1 VLRVRSLTLIA
12 GVASAALVLTAC
24 GSNSG
29 TATSSSTTS
38 AASSASAPAASSP
51 SAATSGAM
59 TSGAMTS
66 GAMTSGA
73 MTSGAMT
80 SGAMTSG
87 AMTSGAMTSGAM
99 TSGAMT
105 SGAMTSGAMTSGAMT
120 SGSAAAEP
128 FPAMTGDPST
138 VKLGMAYD
146 GPKGDQS
153 FTDSAARGVTA
164 ATGKGVKLVAELAA
178 TLGEP
183 DQKKVDR
190 LSQLVD
196 QGANTVI
203 AVGFDYATAMGTVA
217 AANPEVHF
225 GIVDDASLSDPTHK
239 GGPLKN
245 VASLVFA
252 TEQSSF
258 LVGAAAALKSK
269 TGRVGFI
276 GGVNVP
282 LIQGFQAGFDAGA
295 KAANSSI
302 KLDHKYITE
311 PPDFSGFNDPGKGE
325 TIAKGMYGAGAD
337 VVYAAAGGSGN
348 GVFKAAKAANK
359 MAIGVDSDQYN
370 LPTLADVKSVIITSA
385 VKNVDVSVYDMISS
399 VAAGKPLTGVQTYDL
414 KNGGVGF
421 STSGGFV
428 DDIKTKLD
436 DYQAK
441 IIAGTIKV
449 PTTLG

>member
-29 TATSSSTTS
+29 TTTSSSTTS
-38 AASSASAPAASSP
+38 AESSASAPAASS
-51 SAATSGAM
+51 SSAM

-66 GAMTSGA
+66 GAMTSD
-73 MTSGAMT
+73 AMT

-128 FPAMTGDPST
+128 FPAITGDPST

-164 ATGKGVKLVAELAA
+164 ATGKGVKLIAELAA

-203 AVGFDYATAMGTVA
+203 AVGFDYSTAMGTVA

-225 GIVDDASLSDPTHK
+225 AIVDDASLSDPARK

-245 VASLVFA
+245 VASLTFA
-252 TEQSSF
+252 AEQSSF
-258 LVGAAAALKSK
+258 LVGVAAALKSK
-269 TGRVGFI
+269 SGHVGFI

-282 LIQGFQAGFDAGA
+282 LLQTFQAGFDAGA
-295 KAANSSI
+295 KAAKSGVKI
-302 KLDHKYITE
+302 DDKYITE
-311 PPDFSGFNDPGKGE
+311 PPDFSGFNAPDKGQ
-325 TIAKGMYGAGAD
+325 TIAKGMFDGGAD
-337 VVYAAAGGSGN
+337 IIYAAAGGSGN
-348 GVFKAAKAANK
+348 GVFKAAKAGSK
-359 MAIGVDSDQYN
+359 LAIGVDSDQYN
-370 LPTLADVKSVIITSA
+370 LPTLADVKSVILTSA
-385 VKNVDVSVYDMISS
+385 VKNVDVSVYAMISS
-399 VAAGKPLTGVQTYDL
+399 VAAGKPLTGVQVYDL
-414 KNGGVGF
+414 KNGGVGYA
-421 STSGGFV
+421 TSGGAV